1 MSILILYATTE
12 GQTRKIARFCG
23 RHLSERGL
31 STEIL
36 PLADAT
42 DIDLNAHDGV
52 LVLASVHAGDYQ
64 PELGDFAQDYAAVL
78 PLLPNAFLSV
88 SLSAAGDDE
97 DDWKGL
103 EACVARMAEDTGWT
117 PQEVVHVA
125 GAFRF
130 GEYNWL
136 KTWAMRWIAAQKGVD
151 ASEGEDVEFT
161 DWAALEAF
169 LDRWTEGVAG
179 GEVDSD

>member
-103 EACVARMAEDTGWT
+103 TACVERMTEDTGWT

-130 GEYNWL
+130 SEYNWF
-136 KTWAMRWIAAQKGVD
+136 KTWAMRWIAAQKGTEVV
-151 ASEGEDVEFT
+151 SGEDVELT
-161 DWAALEAF
+161 DWTALGSF
-169 LDRWTEGVAG
+169 LDGWAET
-179 GEVDSD
+179 VDRG